1 MLVLAL
7 YVDSTASNALYRHPH
22 YLWLLCPLLLYWIS
36 RTWAIAHRG
45 IMHDD
50 PVVFAIMDRT
60 SRWLLVIAAAIVTAA
75 V

>member
-1 MLVLAL
+1 MLAL
-7 YVDSTASNALYRHPH
+7 YIDSTASQPCTGIH

-50 PVVFAIMDRT
+50 PVVFAVIDNV
-60 SRWLLVIAAAIVTAA
+60 SRILLALAA
-75 V
+75 VIVVVSI

>member
-1 MLVLAL
+1 VLAL
-7 YVDSTASNALYRHPH
+7 YIDSPDSRVLYHHPH

-50 PVVFAIMDRT
+50 PVVFAVTDKL
-60 SRWLLVIAAAIVTAA
+60 SRVVLMIAAVVILFAIQ
-75 V
+75 